1 MKSFTIGKN
10 DANQRVDKFIKKTV
24 PNLPDSLMYKY
35 IRLKRIKLNG
45 KRCEISTRLKEG
57 DKVDMYINDEFFEQ
71 RFDRY
76 DFMHA
81 STNLTVIY
89 EDENIMLL
97 DKKVGLLSHPDEREY
112 NDTLL
117 TRIKRYLY
125 EKGEYN
131 PSDENSFSPA
141 LINRIDRNTGG
152 IVMAAKNA
160 EALRI
165 MNQKLKDR
173 EIKKFYLCV
182 VHGTLKEKDGTLH
195 GWLTKDEKKNLVKV
209 SSRKTEGSKEIKTK
223 YRVLAENNG
232 MSLVEVELLTGRTH
246 QIRAHF
252 ASIGHPLLG
261 DGKYGRNSMNKDRE
275 IKKFYLCV
283 VHGTLKEKDGTLH
296 GWLTKDEKKNLVKVS
311 SRKTEGSKEI
321 KTKYRVLAENNGMSL
336 VEVELLT
343 GRTHQIRAHFASI
356 GHPLL
361 GDGKY
366 GRNSMNKESG
376 YKKQFLYS
384 YKLKFDFVTDAQS
397 LNYLNGKQF
406 EVRNVWFKDAF
417 LNGEL

>member
-10 DANQRVDKFIKKTV
+10 DANQRIDKFIKKSV

-35 IRLKRIKLNG
+35 IRLKRIKLNN
-45 KRCEISTRLKEG
+45 KRCEISTRLNEG
-57 DKVDMYINDEFFEQ
+57 DTVDMYINDEFFEQ

-81 STNLTVIY
+81 STSLSILY

-125 EKGEYN
+125 EKGSYD
-131 PSDENSFSPA
+131 PADENSFAPA

-182 VHGTLKEKDGTLH
+182 VHGTLKQKENTLH

-209 SSRKTEGSKEIKTK
+209 FTHRVDTGKEIKTK

-261 DGKYGRNSMNKDRE
+261 DGKYGRN
-275 IKKFYLCV
+275 F
-283 VHGTLKEKDGTLH
+283 
-296 GWLTKDEKKNLVKVS
+296 
-311 SRKTEGSKEI
+311 
-321 KTKYRVLAENNGMSL
+321 
-336 VEVELLT
+336 
-343 GRTHQIRAHFASI
+343 
-356 GHPLL
+356 
-361 GDGKY
+361 
-366 GRNSMNKESG
+366 MNKESG

-384 YKLKFDFVTDAQS
+384 YKLKFDFSTDAQS
-397 LNYLNGKQF
+397 LNYLNGKEF
-406 EVRNVWFKDAF
+406 EVKSVWFKEAF
-417 LNGEL
+417 LNNEL